1 MPPCAVCQGLYG
13 LVALAPRILW
23 TPDAPAAVDA
33 CTESGASAAGTP
45 GGALPT
51 TSPVPAVARCP
62 ARARS
67 TTHCSP
73 PASGGGGPDE
83 RTALCGRVFGQRP
96 RDEQGAYRR
105 FHPDQ
110 GCPANLLEAQPLWH
124 FFTDE
129 CPLPPGARERQHG
142 CRRPG
147 AGVERGDEPQP
158 SRHRQRG
165 CRERAPCLWGLAAG
179 AAAGAP
185 RRRGIEF
192 GRDQSH
198 GLPLSGP
205 APPAAPLPFGPPPV
219 PQPAQH
225 MAGLARLGVQG
236 QGRRMAPYDHV
247 RLLAHRRGHTAALA
261 IAAVGYDDLPGVP
274 AIPF

>member
-1 MPPCAVCQGLYG
+1 MHPLP
-13 LVALAPRILW
+13 W
-23 TPDAPAAVDA
+23 TRAQKATQARQA
-33 CTESGASAAGTP
+33 RLE
-45 GGALPT
+45 
-51 TSPVPAVARCP
+51 ARCRPPTLYLLPQGVQPEP
-62 ARARS
+62 AHQPTAHHQRLGWG
-67 TTHCSP
+67 
-73 PASGGGGPDE
+73 SGTEE
-83 RTALCGRVFGQRP
+83 RTELCGRVFVQRP
-96 RDEQGAYRR
+96 RDEQCSYRR
-105 FHPDQ
+105 FHTGQ
-110 GCPANLLEAQPLWH
+110 VCPANLIEAQQLFH
-124 FFTDE
+124 FFKNE
-129 CPLPPGARERQHG
+129 FHLPPGAIHIQHV

-147 AGVERGDEPQP
+147 AGVERGDEQQP
-158 SRHRQRG
+158 SRHSQRG
-165 CRERAPCLWGLAAG
+165 CRERAPRLLGFAACP
-179 AAAGAP
+179 ASGAP
-185 RRRGIEF
+185 RRRGIEL